1 MENITNEQKAAEIA
15 RKNFEIYNKQGA
27 YGKCCALD
35 AMQWKDEQHE
45 KEKQNLIDEACK
57 WLAVN
62 DSYAI
67 PTNVQ
72 VDRLREYLN
81 NIKRKV

>member
-1 MENITNEQKAAEIA
+1 MTNAEKAREIA
-15 RKNFEIYNKQGA
+15 ELLYPYNVNEDNCEHYVCYEATIQMA
-27 YGKCCALD
+27 E
-35 AMQWKDEQHE
+35 WKDEQFA
-45 KEKQNLIDEACK
+45 KEKQKLINEACE
-57 WLAVN
+57 WLAIN

-81 NIKRKV
+81 NIK